1 MGDKTYLP
9 MKGWIGKSLKGGKR
23 EASGI
28 IGTVYIQ
35 RGSETTDFQTAIN
48 EAQGGGGWIQEPDKP
63 AHRLDTEIR
72 KNK

>member
-1 MGDKTYLP
+1 MR
-9 MKGWIGKSLKGGKR
+9 GWIGKSLKGGKR
-23 EASGI
+23 EKSGI

-35 RGSETTDFQTAIN
+35 KGEQTNDLQTAIN
-48 EAQGGGGWIQEPDKP
+48 EAQGGDGWIQAPGKP